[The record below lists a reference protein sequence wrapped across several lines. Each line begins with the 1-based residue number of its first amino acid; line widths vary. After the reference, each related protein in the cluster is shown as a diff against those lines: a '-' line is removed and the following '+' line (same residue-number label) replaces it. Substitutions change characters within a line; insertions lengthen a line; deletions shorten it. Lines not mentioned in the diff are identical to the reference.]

1 MPAAGCPSGPLPGAA
16 IRIDMQMETV
26 IARWQTGEIRSDL
39 QTRLRVRQAERAD
52 LKLPSVPSGATRKVS
67 CATHWHS
74 R

>member
-1 MPAAGCPSGPLPGAA
+1 
-16 IRIDMQMETV
+16 MQMETV